1 MQYKKHCIFSISA
14 WGEQPYILKFTSIC
28 VYVSVYVFFCLC
40 HVSWPNEKWYRPMAT
55 SDLKLGTHTLPASH
69 WPYLKRGFFIK
80 SPWRPLA
87 SKNCRVTWIFRISPR
102 LPCYTFCHTFPQ
114 KILIFSYVKPRF
126 FALKFVFL
134 NEITKVKLFWS
145 KWRYVYPQCILKQF
159 SPKQI
164 SCARYQKGPS
174 PLFSKMVLFEKTNQM
189 D

>member
-1 MQYKKHCIFSISA
+1 MCVFM
-14 WGEQPYILKFTSIC
+14 YIC
-28 VYVSVYVFFCLC
+28 MYLC
-40 HVSWPNEKWYRPMAT
+40 HTSWPNEKRPEIWYPY
-55 SDLKLGTHTLPASH
+55 SH
-69 WPYLKRGFFIK
+69 WPYQKTGFFVFSIK

-145 KWRYVYPQCILKQF
+145 KWRYVYPQCILKRF

-164 SCARYQKGPS
+164 
-174 PLFSKMVLFEKTNQM
+174 
-189 D
+189 